1 MRVRTIEQ
9 LYADVKRLD
18 PDTALTKTAL
28 RRLVLSGDIP
38 SRRAGQK
45 YLVTMEALEAY
56 MNGVQAEP
64 KPAPGYGGIRP
75 VV

>member
-9 LYADVKRLD
+9 LYSDVKRLD

-56 MNGVQAEP
+56 MNGGHAEP
-64 KPAPGYGGIRP
+64 KPAPGYGEIRP

>member
-56 MNGVQAEP
+56 MNGGQADA
-64 KPAPGYGGIRP
+64 KPAPGYGEIRP

>member
-9 LYADVKRLD
+9 LYSDVKRLD
-18 PDTALTKTAL
+18 PDTALTKTAI

-64 KPAPGYGGIRP
+64 KPAPGYGEIRP

>member
-56 MNGVQAEP
+56 MNGGQVEQ
-64 KPAPGYGGIRP
+64 KPAPGYGEIRP
-75 VV
+75 VG